1 MIEIREMKF
10 EDYENIKDKLQKE
23 FDEFWTPSIL
33 KSELESKN
41 SKYIVALKG
50 KEVVGFA
57 GIIILPDGTEVTN
70 IVTKKVERKKGI
82 GKLLLDKLINMT
94 ITEKKEVISLEVN
107 EKNII
112 AINLYKN
119 FGFEK
124 VGRKKKYDIEKDK
137 KKKKY
142 YNEIDDAIIMT
153 KKIKNL

>member
-124 VGRKKKYDIEKDK
+124 VGRR
-137 KKKKY
+137 KKY
-142 YNEIDDAIIMT
+142 YNGIDDAIIMT